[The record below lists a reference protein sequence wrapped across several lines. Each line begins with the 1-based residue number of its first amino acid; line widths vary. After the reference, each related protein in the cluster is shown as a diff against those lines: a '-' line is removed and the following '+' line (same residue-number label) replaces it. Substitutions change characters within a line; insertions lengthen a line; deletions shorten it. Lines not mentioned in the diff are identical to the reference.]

1 MSGSTSGK
9 RRLNHHSK
17 SWEASDGLFL
27 NEQNHL
33 RYMGLDMNP
42 GEGTDVFKCIVL
54 LWLGGTLNSRRAA
67 SPLMWL
73 VEGEERWEAPDHPKG
88 FLPLN

>member
-17 SWEASDGLFL
+17 SWEASDSLFL

-33 RYMGLDMNP
+33 RYMDNP
-42 GEGTDVFKCIVL
+42 IQRTKIQKDLSDSNSEEDAEPERDEEL
-54 LWLGGTLNSRRAA
+54 LTS
-67 SPLMWL
+67 SETKT
-73 VEGEERWEAPDHPKG
+73 V
-88 FLPLN
+88 